1 MSTINSL
8 KDAYVTSILIKSSS
22 SRKDLSLKNCKV
34 DILLIT
40 GMLSPYATVVEKLF
54 RDLDKDKVT
63 MLKIERAGDVL
74 ADTVSE
80 AYHYYHLE
88 RRRTEDDKSSS
99 LTAGQSGTV
108 DSVVLQGTGPTHVCG
123 DAWC

>member
-80 AYHYYHLE
+80 AYHYYH
-88 RRRTEDDKSSS
+88 
-99 LTAGQSGTV
+99 
-108 DSVVLQGTGPTHVCG
+108 
-123 DAWC
+123 

>member
-80 AYHYYHLE
+80 AYH
-88 RRRTEDDKSSS
+88 
-99 LTAGQSGTV
+99 
-108 DSVVLQGTGPTHVCG
+108 
-123 DAWC
+123 

>member
-8 KDAYVTSILIKSSS
+8 KDPYVTSILIKSSS

-80 AYHYYHLE
+80 AHH
-88 RRRTEDDKSSS
+88 
-99 LTAGQSGTV
+99 
-108 DSVVLQGTGPTHVCG
+108 
-123 DAWC
+123 

>member
-80 AYHYYHLE
+80 AHH
-88 RRRTEDDKSSS
+88 
-99 LTAGQSGTV
+99 
-108 DSVVLQGTGPTHVCG
+108 
-123 DAWC
+123 